1 MAKGILKGE
10 KIRLRPL
17 KQEDVPLV
25 VKWNL
30 HPEVLKWTANSI
42 SLDMK
47 MKKAALANIENTAK
61 RMRKNRKM
69 FIIEIKDSRHWK
81 PIGDC
86 ELSDIDKRNQNA
98 IFSICIDPNYW
109 RNGYGAEATKLLL
122 DYAFKKMHLHR
133 IESRVRE
140 YNKPSIAFHRKFG
153 FVEEGC
159 RKEAKFQNGRFWDR
173 IIFRLLESEWENI
186 SKSQ

>member
-1 MAKGILKGE
+1 MAKIILTGD

-25 VKWNL
+25 VEWNL
-30 HPEVLKWTANSI
+30 HPEVLRWTANSG

-47 MKKAALANIENTAK
+47 MKKAALANIENTVK

-69 FIIEIKDSRHWK
+69 FIVEVKDGRRWK

-86 ELSDIDKRNQNA
+86 ELSDIDKWNQNA

-109 RNGYGAEATKLLL
+109 RNGYGAEATRLLL
-122 DYAFKKMHLHR
+122 DYAFKKMRLHR

-153 FVEEGC
+153 FIEEG
-159 RKEAKFQNGRFWDR
+159 RKKEATFSNGRFWDR
-173 IIFRLLESEWENI
+173 IIFRLLEPEWKNLV
-186 SKSQ
+186 K